1 MEQTGLGN
9 MNLKVAPEK
18 IYTKAQDMA
27 KRTRKM
33 QKQFESFK
41 DVVGNTQKYWVGDA
55 GTVHRKSNTE
65 LYKNMEQFIVRFD
78 QHVDALYKV
87 ASNYM
92 DVEKKIQETVTTLPI
107 NIIE

>member
-18 IYTKAQDMA
+18 IYAKAQNMA
-27 KRTRKM
+27 KRTKKM

-41 DVVGNTQKYWVGDA
+41 DVVGKTQKYWGGDA

-107 NIIE
+107 NISE